1 MLVHSPQTAFHRKII
16 YNFVW
21 IYLGSSHPEAFCKK
35 VLLEYCKT
43 HRKTP
48 VSESHFL
55 NFIQK
60 ETLVQVFFCGFCK
73 TFKESYSYRTLPVD
87 ASVCAKIA

>member
-60 ETLVQVFFCGFCK
+60 ETLVQVFFCEFCEIFQK
-73 TFKESYSYRTLPVD
+73 SFSYRTLPVD
-87 ASVCAKIA
+87 ASVCANIA